1 VPARN
6 NTYPK
11 ERQNPTTISF
21 LAEKCLKE
29 DKTKKNKNM
38 SARQKMFARI
48 KKKPKKSPRTRRH
61 LPAKKMFA
69 RRRKTKPR
77 RRCLPK
83 KCFLQEERQK
93 NQ

>member
-11 ERQNPTTISF
+11 ERQNPTRISF

-29 DKTKKNKNM
+29 DKTKKTKTCLPD
-38 SARQKMFARI
+38 RKCLQEE
-48 KKKPKKSPRTRRH
+48 KKPKPRRH
-61 LPAKKMFA
+61 LPEKKMFA
-69 RRRKTKPR
+69 RRRKTKPRR

>member
-6 NTYPK
+6 NIYPK
-11 ERQNPTTISF
+11 ERQNPTRI
-21 LAEKCLKE
+21 E

-38 SARQKMFARI
+38 SARQKMFAR
-48 KKKPKKSPRTRRH
+48 RH
-61 LPAKKMFA
+61 LPEKKMFA

-77 RRCLPK
+77 TRRCLPK
-83 KCFLQEERQK
+83 KCFFQEERQK